1 MTTDANVIRLSPRPE
16 RRRPARPLIPP
27 WAEDASTASCDAA
40 VALLLPTIRA
50 LARLARQRAV
60 FTVGD

>member
-1 MTTDANVIRLSPRPE
+1 MPGEATVIRLSPRPD

-27 WAEDASTASCDAA
+27 WAEDASTASYVAA
-40 VALLLPTIRA
+40 VSLLLPTIRA

-60 FTVGD
+60 PAVGD